1 MIGAPCQH
9 PTSYTI
15 NRRAGTRRCLTC
27 GYQFTGPAP
36 ARRRRADGPVW
47 HFHSGA
53 SPVESGARL
62 EMGPAVCQAGMA
74 SRTEQEQYVIADWSK
89 VTCGN
94 CHRIRDR
101 ILAAQQHAR
110 AGALAEIA
118 RALDGQE
125 WSPDTL
131 DTIAAILRRA
141 GYVVRDPEDV
151 DAEDLAPAAC
161 PECER
166 SHGPNYRGLCTH

>member
-1 MIGAPCQH
+1 
-9 PTSYTI
+9 
-15 NRRAGTRRCLTC
+15 
-27 GYQFTGPAP
+27 
-36 ARRRRADGPVW
+36 
-47 HFHSGA
+47 
-53 SPVESGARL
+53 VESGARL